1 VIFALA
7 AALSWGLA
15 DFLGAV
21 STRRVGLLLTMCTGQ
36 VVTLVVLGFVAATLR
51 SDNVHLSWGELAAL
65 VLSGILGAASYA
77 GFYRALQ
84 LGPVSLVSPVFSAY
98 AAITVLLAVVVGQES
113 LAAAALAGIAAT
125 LGGVILASAAGRPP
139 PAPGQVEPASGRPAP
154 ASGQAEAVP
163 GRPAPAPGPVEAA
176 PGPGGPAQRPG
187 PAPRPHTSGIP
198 YALAAMVAW
207 GVTTYILGRSAQR
220 LGWFLPVA
228 ASRAVTLVILLAAA
242 AAAALRH
249 RLGRPRPRDLAL
261 PAIAGLF
268 DVLAFLAYTRGS
280 QGGSVSVTAAASACF
295 PLVVI
300 AGGVLVFRERL
311 RRIQIVGIGLTIAGL
326 LVLGLA
332 R

>member
-1 VIFALA
+1 
-7 AALSWGLA
+7 
-15 DFLGAV
+15 
-21 STRRVGLLLTMCTGQ
+21 
-36 VVTLVVLGFVAATLR
+36 
-51 SDNVHLSWGELAAL
+51 
-65 VLSGILGAASYA
+65 
-77 GFYRALQ
+77 
-84 LGPVSLVSPVFSAY
+84 
-98 AAITVLLAVVVGQES
+98 
-113 LAAAALAGIAAT
+113 
-125 LGGVILASAAGRPP
+125 LASAAGRPP

-154 ASGQAEAVP
+154 ASGQAEAVPGRPAPAPGQAEAVP

>member
-1 VIFALA
+1 MIFALA

-154 ASGQAEAVP
+154 ASGQVEPVP
-163 GRPAPAPGPVEAA
+163 GRPAPTPGPVEAA

>member
-154 ASGQAEAVP
+154 ASGQVEAVP